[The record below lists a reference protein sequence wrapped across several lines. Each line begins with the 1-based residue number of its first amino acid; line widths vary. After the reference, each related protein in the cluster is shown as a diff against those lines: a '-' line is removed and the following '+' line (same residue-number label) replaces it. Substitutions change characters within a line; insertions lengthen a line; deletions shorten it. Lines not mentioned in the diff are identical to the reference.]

1 MWDPPKSDGG
11 NRIHTW
17 IIERKTKF
25 GIWETCMEC
34 AGPIPGCTVTNVE
47 AGMEY
52 QFRIIAVN
60 DAGKSEPGEPSD
72 LICAEARFVQPW
84 IDMSA
89 MQDMVV
95 CAGQS
100 IGFNVPIRGAPKPTV
115 SWSINNTV
123 VKSSERL
130 DIQVTRMHTQLDIAT
145 CKRSDSGSYTLE
157 VKNEVG
163 TAIGRANVTV
173 LDRPA
178 PPERPLKLS
187 GITNTSCNLAWGPSP
202 DDGGKNNTLHI

>member
-1 MWDPPKSDGG
+1 
-11 NRIHTW
+11 
-17 IIERKTKF
+17 
-25 GIWETCMEC
+25 
-34 AGPIPGCTVTNVE
+34 
-47 AGMEY
+47 
-52 QFRIIAVN
+52 
-60 DAGKSEPGEPSD
+60 
-72 LICAEARFVQPW
+72 
-84 IDMSA
+84 MSA

-115 SWSINNTV
+115 SWSIQNTI